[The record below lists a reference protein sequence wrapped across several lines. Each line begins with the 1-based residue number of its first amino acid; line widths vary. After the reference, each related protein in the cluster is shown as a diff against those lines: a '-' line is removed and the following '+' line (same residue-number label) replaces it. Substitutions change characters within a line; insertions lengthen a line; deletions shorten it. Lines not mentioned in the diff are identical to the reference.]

1 MDSTSTLTEF
11 LLFIARRGVSGDV
24 YDRRPEEVLRSHEED
39 GQQEAHESD
48 TPT

>member
-1 MDSTSTLTEF
+1 MRNGVK
-11 LLFIARRGVSGDV
+11 LFPLRRWIAGDV
-24 YDRRPEEVLRSHEED
+24 HDGRPEKILRSHEED